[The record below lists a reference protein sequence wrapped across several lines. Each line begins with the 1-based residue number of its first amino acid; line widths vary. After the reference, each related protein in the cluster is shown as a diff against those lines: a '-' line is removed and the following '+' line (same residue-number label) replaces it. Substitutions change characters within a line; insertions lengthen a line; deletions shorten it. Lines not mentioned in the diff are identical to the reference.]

1 MIAWQP
7 PTRFPFRLAP
17 RLQLNHAQLVGPQ
30 TLSLIRG
37 LIIDSLC
44 PDLANKSLWR
54 LLTTPPP
61 LLPFFSLP
69 HFSHSVF
76 HCPLPFFSLSKG
88 SVTMFSGTLFIG
100 ANSLNNA
107 GLLFFPFLFYSPW
120 RMKNNLAAK
129 ARQAAC
135 GCPCPTRLRIH
146 SIWARKEW
154 IKINDGQIFT
164 ASLQM
169 KPRSSVGPA
178 GPGLPVAQC
187 SSCDLSTL
195 SLLNWGI
202 TLNVTL
208 FLACNWYNYI

>member
-7 PTRFPFRLAP
+7 PTRFPFRPAP

-54 LLTTPPP
+54 LLTPPNPPFPYLSPSLLSLCLSLPTP
-61 LLPFFSLP
+61 LLFLVQGFSDNVFRRAFHWSWQFEQRRTPF
-69 HFSHSVF
+69 
-76 HCPLPFFSLSKG
+76 
-88 SVTMFSGTLFIG
+88 
-100 ANSLNNA
+100 
-107 GLLFFPFLFYSPW
+107 FYSPW

-129 ARQAAC
+129 ARQAAR

-154 IKINDGQIFT
+154 IKINDGQIFI
-164 ASLQM
+164 ASL
-169 KPRSSVGPA
+169 
-178 GPGLPVAQC
+178 
-187 SSCDLSTL
+187 
-195 SLLNWGI
+195 
-202 TLNVTL
+202 
-208 FLACNWYNYI
+208 

>member
-7 PTRFPFRLAP
+7 PTRFPFRPAP

-54 LLTTPPP
+54 LLTPPNP
-61 LLPFFSLP
+61 LSPISLSPTSLTLSFTAHSPSFPCPGVQWQRFQACFSLELTVWATP
-69 HFSHSVF
+69 DS
-76 HCPLPFFSLSKG
+76 FF
-88 SVTMFSGTLFIG
+88 
-100 ANSLNNA
+100 
-107 GLLFFPFLFYSPW
+107 FYSPW

-129 ARQAAC
+129 ARQAAR

-154 IKINDGQIFT
+154 IKINDGQIFI
-164 ASLQM
+164 ASL
-169 KPRSSVGPA
+169 
-178 GPGLPVAQC
+178 
-187 SSCDLSTL
+187 
-195 SLLNWGI
+195 
-202 TLNVTL
+202 
-208 FLACNWYNYI
+208 

>member
-7 PTRFPFRLAP
+7 PTRFPFRPAP

-54 LLTTPPP
+54 LLTPPTSPLCLSPTSLTPSFTAHSPSFP
-61 LLPFFSLP
+61 CPGVQWQRFQARFSLELTVWATP
-69 HFSHSVF
+69 DY
-76 HCPLPFFSLSKG
+76 FFY
-88 SVTMFSGTLFIG
+88 F
-100 ANSLNNA
+100 
-107 GLLFFPFLFYSPW
+107 PW

-129 ARQAAC
+129 ARQAVC

-154 IKINDGQIFT
+154 IKINDGQIFI
-164 ASLQM
+164 ASL
-169 KPRSSVGPA
+169 
-178 GPGLPVAQC
+178 
-187 SSCDLSTL
+187 
-195 SLLNWGI
+195 
-202 TLNVTL
+202 
-208 FLACNWYNYI
+208 

>member
-7 PTRFPFRLAP
+7 PTRFPFRPAP

-54 LLTTPPP
+54 LLTPP
-61 LLPFFSLP
+61 LPPSPPFSLP
-69 HFSHSVF
+69 HFPRHVF
-76 HCPLPFFSLSKG
+76 HCPLPFFSLSRG
-88 SVTMFSGTLFIG
+88 SVTTFSGVLFIG
-100 ANSLNNA
+100 ADSLSNA
-107 GLLFFPFLFYSPW
+107 GLPFLFFFIPPR

-154 IKINDGQIFT
+154 IKINDGQIFI
-164 ASLQM
+164 ASL
-169 KPRSSVGPA
+169 
-178 GPGLPVAQC
+178 
-187 SSCDLSTL
+187 
-195 SLLNWGI
+195 
-202 TLNVTL
+202 
-208 FLACNWYNYI
+208 

>member
-7 PTRFPFRLAP
+7 PTRFPFHPAP

-54 LLTTPPP
+54 LLTPSPRVASPIFSISTTSSTLSSAAHSPSFPYPEVQWQRFQACFSLKLTVWATPYS
-61 LLPFFSLP
+61 FFSP
-69 HFSHSVF
+69 
-76 HCPLPFFSLSKG
+76 P
-88 SVTMFSGTLFIG
+88 
-100 ANSLNNA
+100 
-107 GLLFFPFLFYSPW
+107 YSPW

-154 IKINDGQIFT
+154 IKINDGHIFI
-164 ASLQM
+164 ASL
-169 KPRSSVGPA
+169 
-178 GPGLPVAQC
+178 
-187 SSCDLSTL
+187 
-195 SLLNWGI
+195 
-202 TLNVTL
+202 
-208 FLACNWYNYI
+208 

>member
-7 PTRFPFRLAP
+7 PTRFPFRPAP

-54 LLTTPPP
+54 LLTAPPP
-61 LLPFFSLP
+61 LP
-69 HFSHSVF
+69 
-76 HCPLPFFSLSKG
+76 FSLSPTFLTLSHTAHSPLLLLVQG
-88 SVTMFSGTLFIG
+88 FSDNVFRRAFHWSWQFEQRRTP
-100 ANSLNNA
+100 
-107 GLLFFPFLFYSPW
+107 FFFFFYSPW

-154 IKINDGQIFT
+154 IKINDGQIFI
-164 ASLQM
+164 ASL
-169 KPRSSVGPA
+169 
-178 GPGLPVAQC
+178 
-187 SSCDLSTL
+187 
-195 SLLNWGI
+195 
-202 TLNVTL
+202 
-208 FLACNWYNYI
+208 